1 VITRHLPGG
10 HANLKEEPVTQRT
23 GHGYQP
29 ATRRAGLPG
38 KRAVAAILGGGL
50 ILSASAASA
59 APAAAQARAAA
70 AGAGAGALRAW
81 GDNEDGQLGDGT
93 TASRHSPVRVKLT
106 GGTTVTSV
114 RAGCE
119 TSVAVT
125 STGRVLAWGVLS
137 VVNNIAAVSHV
148 PVPIKLP
155 GGAVARTVRVGCSFT
170 LILTTTGHVL
180 AWGENANGELGN
192 GTTTNTATPA
202 PVHLPD
208 STKIKAISTGCHD
221 SLALTTTGK
230 LLAWGYNAFGQL
242 GNGTTSDT
250 AVPVKVA
257 VPAGTKIEAV
267 SAGCD
272 HVLALTTTG
281 KVLAWGDNANGQL
294 GNGTT
299 TSTDT
304 PVTVH
309 VTLPGTG
316 RVKSLF
322 AGCEH
327 SLALTTKGKVLA
339 WGYNAF
345 GQLGNGTTTQS
356 DSAVKAKLPAG
367 THVRAIAASCLSS
380 LALTPDG
387 HVLAWG
393 DNGDG
398 ELGDGTATSRST
410 PVKVHLAAGLI
421 AVGIGAGPDVLHGFA
436 IVRRAR

>member
-1 VITRHLPGG
+1 MTH
-10 HANLKEEPVTQRT
+10 RT
-23 GHGYQP
+23 GHGYLQVMLLGGGGQLV
-29 ATRRAGLPG
+29 T
-38 KRAVAAILGGGL
+38 RAVAATMGCGL
-50 ILSASAASA
+50 IIWSSAAAVVAANAAPAAQTRA

-70 AGAGAGALRAW
+70 STGAGTLRAW

-93 TASRHSPVRVKLT
+93 TTNRRNPAKVKLPR
-106 GGTTVTSV
+106 GTTVTSV
-114 RAGCE
+114 RSGCE

-137 VVNNIAAVSHV
+137 IINNIVAISHI
-148 PVPIKLP
+148 PVRIKLP
-155 GGAVARTVRVGCSFT
+155 GGAVARTARVGCSFS

-180 AWGENANGELGN
+180 AFGVNDSGQLGN

-202 PVHLPD
+202 RVHLHD

-221 SLALTTTGK
+221 SIALTTTGK
-230 LLAWGYNAFGQL
+230 LLAWGANAFGQL
-242 GNGTTSDT
+242 GNGTTTDS
-250 AVPVKVA
+250 AIPVKVA

-272 HVLALTTTG
+272 FVLALTTAG
-281 KVLAWGDNANGQL
+281 KVLAWGDNSHGQL

-299 TSTDT
+299 TSTAT

-309 VTLPGTG
+309 VTVPGAG
-316 RVKSLF
+316 RVKSMF
-322 AGCEH
+322 AGCAH

-356 DSAVKAKLPAG
+356 DSAVKVKLPAG
-367 THVRAIAASCLSS
+367 TNVRAITASCLSS
-380 LALTPDG
+380 LALTRAG

-398 ELGDGTATSRST
+398 ELGDGTMTSRSI
-410 PVKVHLAAGLI
+410 PVRVHLAAGLI
-421 AVGIGAGPDVLHGFA
+421 AIGVGAGPDVVHGFA